1 MREKENLTRSH
12 VKHCF
17 NKSQQANNN
26 KKKKKKYLAKFRD
39 DNNDYF

>member
-26 KKKKKKYLAKFRD
+26 LKKNEYLAKFRD
-39 DNNDYF
+39 DNNDYV